1 MSLIIENG
9 TVVTLGKSPEVLHG
23 YSILV
28 ENGRISR
35 IAPKGE
41 KTGNAKKRIDASRKL
56 VVPGFVNAHTH
67 LYSSFARGLTKAKPA
82 DDFVG
87 VLKNLWWRLDSVL
100 TLDDCYYS
108 ALVALVESIRH
119 GTTTLIDHHASPR
132 AVRGSL
138 EAIERAVRETG
149 LRACLCYEVSDRD
162 GEQIAREG
170 LDENAS
176 FIRRCQEHADQT
188 TKALFGL
195 HASFTLSDATLET
208 ASRLGHDL
216 GTGFH
221 VHVAEAASD
230 QEHATSTFGARVVA
244 RLEKMKILGPQTIAA
259 HCVHCTEEEMDIL
272 CRTQTSVV
280 HNPQS
285 NANNAVGIADVVAM
299 HKRGVRVG
307 LGTDAMT
314 TNMLEELR
322 VALWVQHLRQNNPSV
337 GFSEVTNALFGHNPT
352 IAEPIFGVRMG
363 ELREGCAA
371 DIAIIDY
378 DPTTPID
385 GANVLGHLLFG
396 ASQSAVDTTIVN
408 GKVLMENRRLSID
421 IDEERVNARARECAA
436 QLWKRM

>member
-1 MSLIIENG
+1 MSLVIENG

-23 YSILV
+23 YSILI

-41 KTGNAKKRIDASRKL
+41 KFGSAKKHIDASRKL
-56 VVPGFVNAHTH
+56 VMPGFVNAHMH

-82 DDFVG
+82 NDFVG
-87 VLKNLWWRLDSVL
+87 VLENLWWRLDSAL
-100 TLDDCYYS
+100 TLEDCYYT
-108 ALVALVESIRH
+108 ALVAMIESIRH

-162 GEQIAREG
+162 GEQIAQEG
-170 LDENAS
+170 LDENAEY
-176 FIRRCQEHADQT
+176 IRHCKKQNDDTIR
-188 TKALFGL
+188 ALFGL
-195 HASFTLSDATLET
+195 HASFTLSDATLEK

-230 QEHATSTFGARVVA
+230 QDHSTRNFGMRVVA
-244 RLEKMKILGPQTIAA
+244 RLEKMNILGPQTIAA

-272 CRTQTSVV
+272 TRTRTSVI

-285 NANNAVGIADVVAM
+285 NANNAVGIADVVGM
-299 HKRGVRVG
+299 CKRGVQVG

-322 VALWVQHLRQNNPSV
+322 VALWLQHLRQNSPSV
-337 GFSEVTNALFGHNPT
+337 GFSDVTNALLVQNPT
-352 IAEPIFGVRMG
+352 IAERIFGVRMG

-371 DIAIIDY
+371 DIAILDY
-378 DPTTPID
+378 DPPTSID
-385 GANVLGHLLFG
+385 GTNVLGHLLFG

-408 GKVLMENRRLSID
+408 GNVLMENRRLSID